1 MAKLTIIESNYNR
14 AQAYDI
20 PEELYKNN
28 DLLFLGYYQKHKT
41 FSNFELFENDVVCI
55 HQSLIPDREDN
66 IKGYLENKLVIIFG
80 GGIPVNI
87 IKKNNYLVSDSFFY
101 YLVQKSLEENVCISV
116 IIENLLKNK
125 EVFLEKE
132 YAYYNK
138 EKDYIETLLNK
149 ESSDKILYI
158 EGPLIEV
165 DITNPNVELRTISRE
180 KLNIDDL
187 TENLADIIKDKSYD
201 KFVIWSNL
209 SEHFVDQKIGEAII
223 NILMEKYNIPVSKI
237 HLLSNSKEAI

>member
-1 MAKLTIIESNYNR
+1 MAKLTIIESKYNR
-14 AQAYDI
+14 AQAYNI

-41 FSNFELFENDVVCI
+41 FSNFELFENNVVCI
-55 HQSLIPDREDN
+55 HESLIPNGED
-66 IKGYLENKLVIIFG
+66 IEEYLENKLLIVFG
-80 GGIPVNI
+80 GGIHANI
-87 IKKNNYLVSDSFFY
+87 IKKNYCLVSTSFFY

-132 YAYYNK
+132 TYYFNQNK
-138 EKDYIETLLNK
+138 EFLEKFLNK

-158 EGPLIEV
+158 EGPLFKLN
-165 DITNPNVELRTISRE
+165 ITNPNVETRGFEIE
-180 KLNIDDL
+180 NLNIQDIHEDL
-187 TENLADIIKDKSYD
+187 DSIISNKSYD

-223 NILMEKYNIPVSKI
+223 HLLMSKYNIPVNKI

>member
-1 MAKLTIIESNYNR
+1 MVKLTIIESKYNR
-14 AQAYDI
+14 AQAYNI

-55 HQSLIPDREDN
+55 HESLIPNGED
-66 IKGYLENKLVIIFG
+66 IEEYLENKLLIVFG
-80 GGIPVNI
+80 GGIHSN
-87 IKKNNYLVSDSFFY
+87 KLGKNYCFVGTSFFY

-125 EVFLEKE
+125 EAFLEKE
-132 YAYYNK
+132 YTYYNK

-165 DITNPNVELRTISRE
+165 NITNPNVELRTISRE

-187 TENLADIIKDKSYD
+187 TEDLADIIKDKSYD

-223 NILMEKYNIPVSKI
+223 HILMSKYNIPVNKI